1 MKRLEKKVKSG
12 KLTKDQINSR
22 GYNKYLHLKNEIS
35 VEIDYEKFYQD
46 SYWDGLK
53 GYITNT
59 NLSNDA
65 VISNYSNLWQ
75 IEKAFRMSKSDLEIR
90 PIYHFTKRR
99 IEAHISISFV
109 AYSIYKE
116 LERLLYLYNAPF
128 SVKKAREIIHN
139 IYQIEVTLPDSGVK
153 QKVLLQMDE
162 EQQFLVNM
170 IQNEISKSFG

>member
-1 MKRLEKKVKSG
+1 
-12 KLTKDQINSR
+12 
-22 GYNKYLHLKNEIS
+22 
-35 VEIDYEKFYQD
+35 
-46 SYWDGLK
+46 
-53 GYITNT
+53 YITNT

>member
-1 MKRLEKKVKSG
+1 
-12 KLTKDQINSR
+12 
-22 GYNKYLHLKNEIS
+22 
-35 VEIDYEKFYQD
+35 
-46 SYWDGLK
+46 
-53 GYITNT
+53 
-59 NLSNDA
+59 
-65 VISNYSNLWQ
+65 
-75 IEKAFRMSKSDLEIR
+75 MSKSDLEIR

-170 IQNEISKSFG
+170 IQNEISKSFGWPSDEVRKLLRKIIEHLIALKIGDEIIPINPSEIQKQILDIL

>member
-1 MKRLEKKVKSG
+1 MGS
-12 KLTKDQINSR
+12 
-22 GYNKYLHLKNEIS
+22 KNEIS

-90 PIYHFTKRR
+90 PIYHFTRRR